1 VGGFDE
7 RYERSSIED
16 IELGVRLF
24 RAGMEIR
31 LCPEI
36 QATHL
41 KRWTL
46 LNLWRTDIF
55 QRAVPWTRLVLR
67 EGQLPDDLNLG
78 RRSRASA
85 GVVWAALV
93 LGAAAVIAPAGALAS
108 TAGVGVVA
116 ALGVS
121 TALNAELHRF
131 FLRRGGLRFAVGAWL
146 LHHAYLLYGSAV
158 FASLVV
164 GHALRLTAPAPI
176 PVIEARTLGLE

>member
-1 VGGFDE
+1 
-7 RYERSSIED
+7 
-16 IELGVRLF
+16 
-24 RAGMEIR
+24 
-31 LCPEI
+31 
-36 QATHL
+36 
-41 KRWTL
+41 
-46 LNLWRTDIF
+46 
-55 QRAVPWTRLVLR
+55 
-67 EGQLPDDLNLG
+67 
-78 RRSRASA
+78 
-85 GVVWAALV
+85 V
-93 LGAAAVIAPAGALAS
+93 LGAGAVIAPAGALAG